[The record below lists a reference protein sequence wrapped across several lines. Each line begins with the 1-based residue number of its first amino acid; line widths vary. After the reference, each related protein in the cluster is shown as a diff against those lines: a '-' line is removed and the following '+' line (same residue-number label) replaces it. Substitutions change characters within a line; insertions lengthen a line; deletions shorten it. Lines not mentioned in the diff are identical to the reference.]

1 MKLEL
6 YNEGKIALAKANV
19 EAVYSLQTIKAVEV
33 VKHAVKA
40 YKAPRLKEKA
50 YKFKVGDT
58 VRTTSGPYDP
68 SRCSELDIV
77 ATITKIEKAFSPG
90 GSGCNEMV
98 EFDCNLTP
106 RYIDCI
112 ELVEEA
118 V

>member
-40 YKAPRLKEKA
+40 YKASRLKEKA
-50 YKFKVGDT
+50 YKFKVGDK
-58 VRTTSGPYDP
+58 VRATAGPYDP
-68 SRCSELDIV
+68 SHCSQLGVED
-77 ATITKIEKAFSPG
+77 TITKIREAQRTG
-90 GSGCNEMV
+90 GSGCKVTVDFAN
-98 EFDCNLTP
+98 DLKS